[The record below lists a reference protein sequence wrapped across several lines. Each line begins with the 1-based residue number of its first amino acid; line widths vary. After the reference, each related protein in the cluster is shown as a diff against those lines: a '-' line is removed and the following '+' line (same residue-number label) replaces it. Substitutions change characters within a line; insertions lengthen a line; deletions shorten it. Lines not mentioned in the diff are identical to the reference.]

1 MDKKKVL
8 KISIIVVLLLV
19 IVLMFFKFYNYNN
32 LKNGNNIGDKTL
44 MEIEEYI
51 LNISSYTTDMEVV
64 IESNKNVNKYIM
76 HQEFVAP
83 NIVSQKIIEPKNIEG
98 LTVKYDGNNL
108 EIFNSNLNLNTIY
121 ENYVRKYLIG
131 KGIGNVNDLQNN
143 ATNYVSAVNQAKFLT
158 EMMNSNF
165 LTEEELDVVKR
176 ARNYKT
182 TSHPKS
188 CDIITYKYATGLE
201 ALIGYLDLKNKKER
215 IDEIMNFIL
224 ER

>member
-1 MDKKKVL
+1 MDKKKML

-44 MEIEEYI
+44 KEIEEYI

-76 HQEFVAP
+76 NQEFVAP

-121 ENYVRKYLIG
+121 ENYEYVTDNVLWLSDFIQNYRSENGEIREEDDFVIMEFKSNKNKYCVSEKLYIDRKANKISKLIIEDEN
-131 KGIGNVNDLQNN
+131 KKNRI
-143 ATNYVSAVNQAKFLT
+143 Y
-158 EMMNSNF
+158 
-165 LTEEELDVVKR
+165 
-176 ARNYKT
+176 
-182 TSHPKS
+182 
-188 CDIITYKYATGLE
+188 ITYNKIE
-201 ALIGYLDLKNKKER
+201 IGSLNQGNILAYKEYNNSR
-215 IDEIMNFIL
+215 DI
-224 ER
+224 